1 MRLDRQPTLLGF
13 LISIFTLLDESVLVK
28 YVYPDYGMEI
38 GEEIFIGDIN
48 VLYMVDFDVIL
59 RMGWLTKHVAS
70 IKCWGKKVVLFR

>member
-38 GEEIFIGDIN
+38 GEEIFIEDIN

-70 IKCWGKKVVLFR
+70 IKFGGKKVVLFR